1 MGAAA
6 CYLVRVR
13 VRLRVR
19 VKVRVRV
26 RVWVR
31 VWAPQPVAA
40 HTCPARCAACH
51 GCHPRDAARAP
62 PYGCRILDT
71 YSVAA
76 WMRLVA
82 AACTPKVA
90 ACTPMVAAWTPMVA
104 ACTRTAAGTRLGGAS
119 EAQGKQLI
127 EPLPTPTLTR
137 TRTPTPTLS
146 LALTLALALT
156 LTLTRHRLGGAG
168 QAAHRAATRAH
179 RAPGGRDH
187 PDDGCA
193 RLQLRR

>member
-1 MGAAA
+1 M
-6 CYLVRVR
+6 
-13 VRLRVR
+13 
-19 VKVRVRV
+19 
-26 RVWVR
+26 
-31 VWAPQPVAA
+31 
-40 HTCPARCAACH
+40 
-51 GCHPRDAARAP
+51 
-62 PYGCRILDT
+62 
-71 YSVAA
+71 VAA
-76 WMRLVA
+76 WTPMVA
-82 AACTPKVA
+82 AW
-90 ACTPMVAAWTPMVA
+90 TPMVAAWTPMVA

-146 LALTLALALT
+146 LALALALT